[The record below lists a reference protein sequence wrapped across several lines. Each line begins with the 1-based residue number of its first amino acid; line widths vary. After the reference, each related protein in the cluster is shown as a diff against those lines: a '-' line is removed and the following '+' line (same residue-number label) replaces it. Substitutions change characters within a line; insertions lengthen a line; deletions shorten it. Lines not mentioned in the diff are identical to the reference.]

1 MSSPARSRRPDT
13 AADDVVIP
21 FPTPKGLV
29 QQLLHGVE
37 SCFGNWDRGC
47 EGSGWPGP
55 PDTARISS
63 GPASSVFQVEGVF
76 L

>member
-21 FPTPKGLV
+21 FPTPKAWCS
-29 QQLLHGVE
+29 
-37 SCFGNWDRGC
+37 SCFT
-47 EGSGWPGP
+47 GWSRALGTGTGAVREVDGQAP